1 MFCGRF
7 FGFCG
12 WYSAREAPNTLI
24 ISALAIR
31 AIFGD
36 ICGRVW
42 LCWQICPNFEGTKN
56 AFVTKKAKKV
66 TKVILAFYTQYWC
79 FAGRNTPYP
88 PGRTYETLVFI
99 IYVIHPSVL
108 PFIRVIRVIRGLIS
122 CVSHNLIVPLAAPK
136 VLRHGC
142 VRKNAGTFSCVS
154 HNLIVP
160 LSQFYGNA

>member
-36 ICGRVW
+36 ICGRRW
-42 LCWQICPNFEGTKN
+42 HCSQICQKIEGTKN
-56 AFVTKKAKKV
+56 AFVTKKAQKV
-66 TKVILAFYTQYWC
+66 TKWFWHYCTHYSCNRSFRAHF
-79 FAGRNTPYP
+79 RNFNH
-88 PGRTYETLVFI
+88 LL
-99 IYVIHPSVL
+99 HPSVL

-142 VRKNAGTFSCVS
+142 LRKNAGTFSCVS

>member
-1 MFCGRF
+1 
-7 FGFCG
+7 
-12 WYSAREAPNTLI
+12 
-24 ISALAIR
+24 LAIR

-36 ICGRVW
+36 VCEREW
-42 LCWQICPNFEGTKN
+42 MCSQICPNFEGTKN

-66 TKVILAFYTQYWC
+66 TKVI
-79 FAGRNTPYP
+79 
-88 PGRTYETLVFI
+88 
-99 IYVIHPSVL
+99 L

-142 VRKNAGTFSCVS
+142 AGKNASTFSCVS

>member
-66 TKVILAFYTQYWC
+66 TKVILAFLSHHSC
-79 FAGRNTPYP
+79 HRSFRAHFRNFNH
-88 PGRTYETLVFI
+88 LL
-99 IYVIHPSVL
+99 HPSVL
-108 PFIRVIRVIRGLIS
+108 TYIRVIRVIRGLIS

-142 VRKNAGTFSCVS
+142 VRKNASTFSCVS